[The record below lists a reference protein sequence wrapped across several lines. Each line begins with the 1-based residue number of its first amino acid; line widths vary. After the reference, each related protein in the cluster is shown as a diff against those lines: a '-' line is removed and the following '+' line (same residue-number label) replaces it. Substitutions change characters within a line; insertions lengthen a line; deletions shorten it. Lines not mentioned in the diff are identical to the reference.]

1 MQRQVISTPNAPAAI
16 GPYSQAIKASGTFVF
31 LSGQVPL
38 RPDGKMVEGDIR
50 KQCEQVMNNLAA
62 VLEASGLTFAHV
74 VKTTILLSSMD
85 HFAVVNE
92 VYGARFAS
100 EPPARAT
107 FSVVGLPKG
116 ADVEIEMIAMCSD

>member
-16 GPYSQAIKASGTFVF
+16 GPYSQAIKATGTFVF

-38 RPDGKMVEGDIR
+38 RPDGTMVEGDIR
-50 KQCEQVMNNLAA
+50 EQCEQVMNNLAA

-116 ADVEIEMIAMCSD
+116 ADVEIEMIAVCSD

>member
-38 RPDGKMVEGDIR
+38 RPDGTMVEGDIR

-116 ADVEIEMIAMCSD
+116 ADVEIEMIAVCSD

>member
-1 MQRQVISTPNAPAAI
+1 
-16 GPYSQAIKASGTFVF
+16 
-31 LSGQVPL
+31 
-38 RPDGKMVEGDIR
+38 MVEGDIR

-85 HFAVVNE
+85 HFGVVNE

-116 ADVEIEMIAMCSD
+116 ADVEIEMIAVCSD

>member
-38 RPDGKMVEGDIR
+38 RPDGTMVEGDIR

>member
-31 LSGQVPL
+31 FSGQVPL
-38 RPDGKMVEGDIR
+38 RPDGTMVEGDIR

-85 HFAVVNE
+85 HFGVVNE

-116 ADVEIEMIAMCSD
+116 ADVEIEMIAVCSD

>member
-1 MQRQVISTPNAPAAI
+1 MISTPNAPAAI
-16 GPYSQAIKASGTFVF
+16 GPYSQAIKATGTFVF

-38 RPDGKMVEGDIR
+38 RPDGTMVEGDIR
-50 KQCEQVMNNLAA
+50 EQCEQVMNNLAA

-116 ADVEIEMIAMCSD
+116 ADVEIEMIAVCSD

>member
-38 RPDGKMVEGDIR
+38 RPDGTMVEGDIR
-50 KQCEQVMNNLAA
+50 EQCEQVMSNLAA

-85 HFAVVNE
+85 HFGVVNE
-92 VYGARFAS
+92 VYGARFES

-116 ADVEIEMIAMCSD
+116 ADVEIEMIAVCPD